1 MQKIPRSIK
10 HDTII
15 LGDEGHTQDRI
26 KHILDI
32 SVSTIQRAK
41 HNLKEHGDVEG
52 CSQKRGPK
60 GKLDRYMEDISL
72 TFSVVWLT

>member
-10 HDTII
+10 HDAII

-26 KHILDI
+26 KNILGI

-41 HNLKEHGDVEG
+41 HNLNKHGDVERRP
-52 CSQKRGPK
+52 QKRGPK
-60 GKLDRYMEDISL
+60 GKLDRYMEDVSL
-72 TFSVVWLT
+72 TFAVVWLT

>member
-10 HDTII
+10 HDAII

-26 KHILDI
+26 NHILGI

-52 CSQKRGPK
+52 RPQKRGPK
-60 GKLDRYMEDISL
+60 GKLDRYMEDVYL
-72 TFSVVWLT
+72 TFSAVWLM